1 MEKLV
6 AKNPQDFSIYSEDAF
21 GKIYKFPK
29 RFITIRSKQQKRDL
43 TEEQRELRREQMS
56 KMRLK
61 KTDSADGNAE

>member
-1 MEKLV
+1 MDKLV

-21 GKIYKFPK
+21 GKTYKFPK

-56 KMRLK
+56 KIRQK
-61 KTDSADGNAE
+61 KADSAVGNEE